1 MTKTIGCLLS
11 LLFASVQVHAADAFD
26 KIQCGPDVAKA
37 LSGQRMSDEPVAAIE
52 GRYAELGLKDL
63 GGSEVSDHLF
73 SGSWRICGSEF
84 VLLMDDHS
92 VIRDVLPFPPHS
104 KTAPGFSG
112 SCEASGKKV
121 EGTLVAVLN
130 DEPGAKTLAAQSAWK
145 IDEKAAKFVKLPT
158 DGLRCPRDGIF
169 TVDGGR

>member
-1 MTKTIGCLLS
+1 MTKPIGCLLS
-11 LLFASVQVHAADAFD
+11 LLFASVQVHAADAFE
-26 KIQCGPDVAKA
+26 KIQCGPDVAKM
-37 LSGQRMSDEPVAAIE
+37 LSGQRMSDDPVGAIE
-52 GRYAELGLKDL
+52 SRHAALGLKDL

-84 VLLMDDHS
+84 VLLVDDHS
-92 VIRDVLPFPPHS
+92 VIRDVLPFPAHS
-104 KTAPGFSG
+104 KSTPGFGG
-112 SCEASGKKV
+112 SCADKGMPV
-121 EGTLVAVLN
+121 EGTILAVLN